1 MKYIIVIGAFLLSL
15 LIIGCGGNR
24 TYYSSA
30 SKRSA
35 ANFLVGSW
43 YTQGVKYHRKSLQI
57 RERRKE
63 QFFRNGQLL
72 SSKWFAIRDRAGRD
86 LGEFYI
92 TKLFTWKL
100 RGNRVIAKFQR
111 CDVGVVRALKA
122 PNIGYSK
129 LKRACR
135 YSLKRRGKITVKRI
149 KFINTREIMLG
160 DKIYRKEH

>member
-24 TYYSSA
+24 AYYSSVT
-30 SKRSA
+30 KRSA
-35 ANFLVGSW
+35 ADFLVGSW
-43 YTQGVKYHRKSLQI
+43 YTQGIKYHRKSLQI

-100 RGNRVIAKFQR
+100 RGNRVVAKFQR

-122 PNIGYSK
+122 PNIGYNK
-129 LKRACR
+129 LKIACR
-135 YSLKRRGKITVKRI
+135 YSLKRRGKTTVKRI

>member
-15 LIIGCGGNR
+15 LVIGCGGHR
-24 TYYSSA
+24 SYYKSA
-30 SKRSA
+30 TKSNA
-35 ANFLVGSW
+35 ADLLIGSW
-43 YTQGVKYHRKSLQI
+43 YSHGLKYTRKSFQI
-57 RERRKE
+57 RERKKE

-100 RGNRVIAKFQR
+100 RGNRVVAKFQR

-122 PNIGYSK
+122 PNIGYNK
-129 LKRACR
+129 LKRECR
-135 YSLKRRGKITVKRI
+135 YSLKRRGKTTVKRI

-160 DKIYRKEH
+160 DKIYRKEY

>member
-100 RGNRVIAKFQR
+100 RGNRVVAKFQR

-122 PNIGYSK
+122 PNIGYNK

-135 YSLKRRGKITVKRI
+135 YSLKRRGKTTVKRL
-149 KFINTREIMLG
+149 KFINRRVIRLGNQIYYRE
-160 DKIYRKEH
+160 